1 MFIRLRRVPA
11 RIRTRSGA
19 CTSDTYMRIAPTL
32 TSADVNTS
40 PDTWAALGLDPATTA
55 RRTPTRDS
63 AKLHPCRQAAFFLPC
78 ASRPP
83 DACILRFARPRRHY
97 GPNSRRA
104 YVTTRAGTEVTD
116 TMARSRQETN
126 DEITEADDT
135 ADAATFG
142 GSSLRGTRQVTP
154 SSMTDDLS
162 TALAMPPHLVPSCL
176 KFSHCMLFLPH
187 ARSRSKTPGTLI
199 FVSERTNKR
208 HQSNHSPLS
217 HPSACLAPVRTST
230 KGLPFQLVC
239 WEFDGLTSCE
249 TVAGNARLI
258 GLLGHPQVL

>member
-19 CTSDTYMRIAPTL
+19 CTSDAYMRIAPTL

-40 PDTWAALGLDPATTA
+40 PDTWAALGLELATTA

-63 AKLHPCRQAAFFLPC
+63 ANRHPCRQAAFFLPC

-83 DACILRFARPRRHY
+83 DSCILRFARPRRHY

-104 YVTTRAGTEVTD
+104 YVTTRAGTD

-135 ADAATFG
+135 AGAATFG

-154 SSMTDDLS
+154 PSMPDDLRS
-162 TALAMPPHLVPSCL
+162 SLAMPTTFGP
-176 KFSHCMLFLPH
+176 KLF
-187 ARSRSKTPGTLI
+187 KI
-199 FVSERTNKR
+199 
-208 HQSNHSPLS
+208 
-217 HPSACLAPVRTST
+217 ST
-230 KGLPFQLVC
+230 
-239 WEFDGLTSCE
+239 
-249 TVAGNARLI
+249 
-258 GLLGHPQVL
+258 